1 MSQQNRTALVTGAA
15 QGLGLA
21 SAQAL
26 LQAGNRVVVTDL
38 RDVTLGLFP
47 EEYWNRVMTAELDVT
62 DRAQAAEVFARVK
75 KEWGPVGIL
84 VNNAGVA
91 FKLPDKTSAM
101 ATTVSDEEW
110 ERTIVVNL
118 TSVLTLTQVAVPQ
131 MREIGWGRVIN
142 MASLAGRT
150 RSRVSGAAYSSTK
163 AGIIG
168 VTRVMANDLGPIG
181 ITANCVAPGRILT
194 PMAMLGGP
202 EVNAAYAEQIPVR
215 RLGTMEEVGA
225 VVAFLASEITGFI
238 NGAIIDVNGGYFMP

>member
-1 MSQQNRTALVTGAA
+1 MSQQNRIALVTGAA

-21 SAQAL
+21 SALAL
-26 LQAGNRVVVTDL
+26 LEAGNRVVATDL
-38 RDVTLGLFP
+38 KNVDPGLFP
-47 EEYWNRVMTAELDVT
+47 EACRNRVMTAELDVT
-62 DRAQAAEVFARVK
+62 NREQAAGVFARARK
-75 KEWGPVGIL
+75 DWGPVGIL

-110 ERTIVVNL
+110 EKTIAVNL
-118 TSVLTLTQVAVPQ
+118 TSVLAMTQLAVPQ
-131 MREIGWGRVIN
+131 MRESGWGRVIN

-163 AGIIG
+163 AGVIG
-168 VTRVMANDLGPIG
+168 MTRTMANDLGPSG

-202 EVNAAYAEQIPVR
+202 EVNRAYAEQIPVR

-238 NGAIIDVNGGYFMP
+238 NGAVIDVNGGYFMP